1 MTNFD
6 GSGTWTPCFVVNDI
20 YLPTGYYFGFS
31 SSTGDLAGII
41 IIYILLNIV
50 L

>member
-6 GSGTWTPCFVVNDI
+6 GSGTWSPCFVVNDI
-20 YLPTGYYFGFS
+20 DLPTGYYFGFTA
-31 SSTGDLAGII
+31 STGDLAGMK
-41 IIYILLNIV
+41 YITV